1 MLARSEANIN
11 GIGYMTTVLC
21 NLAKKGRYLLL
32 IMNKQTNGMS
42 NYS

>member
-1 MLARSEANIN
+1 
-11 GIGYMTTVLC
+11 LC